1 MKKKHLIVFDI
12 DDTLTKSENQH
23 QKAYVDT
30 MRHFGIT
37 NINQNWK
44 NYTHHTDSFILKEN
58 YEANLNL
65 KFDFSFI
72 PDFEKEMTR
81 ALLTL
86 PKTTAILG
94 AKKVVDYFMRETN
107 YAICFA
113 TGSLLQPALIKLENA
128 AINFVPQLVVASNT
142 LFERESIVKKA
153 IENAKNYFQ
162 VDTFETIIS
171 VGDGVWDLRT
181 AKNIGVHFLGI
192 GNKNYSDFKNEDIK
206 SHIVDWKHF
215 DFEKVKKELQII

>member
-30 MRHFGIT
+30 MRHFGIR

-65 KFDFSFI
+65 EFDFSFI
-72 PDFEKEMTR
+72 LDFEKEMTC

-86 PKTTAILG
+86 PKTTEIIG
-94 AKKVVDYFMRETN
+94 AKKVVDFFVRETAVS
-107 YAICFA
+107 Y
-113 TGSLLQPALIKLENA
+113 THL
-128 AINFVPQLVVASNT
+128 T
-142 LFERESIVKKA
+142 LP
-153 IENAKNYFQ
+153 
-162 VDTFETIIS
+162 TIYS
-171 VGDGVWDLRT
+171 V
-181 AKNIGVHFLGI
+181 
-192 GNKNYSDFKNEDIK
+192 
-206 SHIVDWKHF
+206 
-215 DFEKVKKELQII
+215 